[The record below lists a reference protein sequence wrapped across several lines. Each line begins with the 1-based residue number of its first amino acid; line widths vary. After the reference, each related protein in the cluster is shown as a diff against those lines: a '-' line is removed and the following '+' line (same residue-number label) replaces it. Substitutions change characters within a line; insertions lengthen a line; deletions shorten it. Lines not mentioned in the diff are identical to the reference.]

1 MPHVPINF
9 TAPAVSSAAMRAALA
24 NISRV
29 QVVRATAQ
37 AFQREG
43 GGGGVTRSADPSL
56 EQHSV
61 QGRAFKHRM
70 GYTALLLLVRLT
82 VSQGECGLGPLGG
95 GG

>member
-43 GGGGVTRSADPSL
+43 GGGGGDAKR
-56 EQHSV
+56 
-61 QGRAFKHRM
+61 
-70 GYTALLLLVRLT
+70 
-82 VSQGECGLGPLGG
+82 
-95 GG
+95 